1 MHEPILPSRP
11 HTDEELLSHPPMLVN
26 EISRLFFDRMRQTD
40 PPGVLSQH
48 GCRLILLALLR
59 AERGDPTHMG
69 LTQRALAD
77 TTHLKAPTVS
87 GALREMEDEGLITRE
102 ADEKDARATRVRLTA
117 AGREANEAIRAR
129 LRGVGDILMRG
140 FSKEESDT
148 LGALLLRMRDNILTD
163 GRESD
168 R

>member
-1 MHEPILPSRP
+1 MHEPIIPSRP
-11 HTDEELLSHPPMLVN
+11 HTDEEFLSHPPMLVN

-59 AERGDPTHMG
+59 AERSDPAHTG

-77 TTHLKAPTVS
+77 ITHLKAPTVS
-87 GALREMEDEGLITRE
+87 GVLREMEEEGLIIRL
-102 ADEKDARATRVRLTA
+102 ADEKDARATRVRLTE
-117 AGREANEAIRAR
+117 AGRAANDEIRTR

-148 LGALLLRMRDNILTD
+148 LGLLLLRMRDNIL
-163 GRESD
+163 GKEHAQ
-168 R
+168 